1 MWTGIGSLVLT
12 FCCVVPGLA
21 GAVAVV
27 LGIRARNEVRQ
38 SGGQQSGDG
47 MALAGI
53 ITGAIAF
60 VLALLFLV
68 VIVIALATGDGD
80 FHIDSTSA

>member
-1 MWTGIGSLVLT
+1 
-12 FCCVVPGLA
+12 
-21 GAVAVV
+21 
-27 LGIRARNEVRQ
+27 
-38 SGGQQSGDG
+38 

-68 VIVIALATGDGD
+68 VIVIALATGDGS
-80 FHIDSTSA
+80 FHVDSTSA